1 MEVVLD
7 LMLVSPSHMVSI
19 EAVATEQQ
27 TFSFWGYG
35 GERDREST
43 TEAREEMNERGA
55 KEKHRKTPM
64 YIF

>member
-1 MEVVLD
+1 
-7 LMLVSPSHMVSI
+7 MVSI

-43 TEAREEMNERGA
+43 TEAREEMNERGE